1 MIDVDITHSRNSR
14 PASVRLK
21 IPASSEKEARA
32 KLLLGAEDLSKCE
45 LKIHWHEELSAVAES
60 FEKIP
65 RGEHFWKELNI
76 FAHRLNQLDEDGR
89 KRLNGAWAIHRPT
102 SMSRAIGLTY
112 HLNEIVMAED
122 IYTAEDFGR
131 LMVEEELIDVPE
143 DAEPSLDFAKIG
155 AEYMAD
161 NACAIVNGIYYE
173 DLEPEIKVIYEPEMG
188 GM

>member
-21 IPASSEKEARA
+21 LPVSAEKEARA

-45 LKIHWHEELSAVAES
+45 LRIHWPEELSAVAEH

-65 RGEHFWKELNI
+65 RGEHFWKELNV
-76 FAHRLNQLDEDGR
+76 FAHRLGQLDDYDR
-89 KRLNGAWAIHRPT
+89 QVLNGAWAIYRPS
-102 SMSRAIGLTY
+102 SMDRAIGLTY
-112 HLNEIVMAED
+112 HLDEIVTMEG
-122 IYTAEDFGR
+122 IYTADDLGR
-131 LMVEEELIDVPE
+131 FLVEEEFEDYPE
-143 DAEPSLDFAKIG
+143 GATSDLDYTKIG
-155 AEYMAD
+155 AEHMAD

-173 DLEPEIKVIYEPEMG
+173 DLRPEIKVIYEPEWG